1 MGYKNYIVKRLFPL
15 SLLRKSRLEYNLLGK
30 IIVVSTGLEPQTD
43 VNVKYIASMYG
54 VYVSS

>member
-1 MGYKNYIVKRLFPL
+1 MGYKNYIVERLFPL